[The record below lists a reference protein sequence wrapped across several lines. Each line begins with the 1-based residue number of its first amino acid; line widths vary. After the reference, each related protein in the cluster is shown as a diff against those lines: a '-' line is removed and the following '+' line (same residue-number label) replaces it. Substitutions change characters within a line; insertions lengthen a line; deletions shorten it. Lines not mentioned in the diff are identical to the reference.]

1 MKTFLIYSI
10 VDYLVNSCCNEIDRK
25 FKELCIQPTQI
36 LLQPNNYYYKIKSK
50 HTYTNCYVEK
60 EILAPDGSLYGYI
73 ITHNHNVINDTFNVI
88 NDPFE
93 VRCLITQFI
102 HVSNIKYASK
112 LDTPK
117 MNHKIGTQ
125 IELSR

>member
-1 MKTFLIYSI
+1 MKTFLLYSI
-10 VDYLVNSCCNEIDRK
+10 VDYIVNSCCNEIDRK

-50 HTYTNCYVEK
+50 RTYTNCYVEK

-73 ITHNHNVINDTFNVI
+73 ITHDNNVINDAFNGG
-88 NDPFE
+88 
-93 VRCLITQFI
+93 CLITQFI
-102 HVSNIKYASK
+102 YVSDIKYARK
-112 LDTPK
+112 LDTAK
-117 MNHKIGTQ
+117 MIHKIGTQ